1 MTTRR
6 RSARSKPN
14 RSAGFSLSPRALIG
28 LLLAAVLI
36 TTVLAIM
43 FTDIRGTS
51 DDEDDRDTTEVLART
66 GCLDVDI
73 IPLPD
78 PPQSLFEAE
87 SIVRQQLEDISE
99 IRGVDSD
106 DEFEPG
112 DLLWADYGELAPGS
126 SGRIYSGEAWI
137 MVFEDTRHES
147 GFDRFINRRI
157 DARFSVIYRPDTG
170 QITAACGGEV

>member
-6 RSARSKPN
+6 PDRN
-14 RSAGFSLSPRALIG
+14 QMIQIAGFSLSPRALIG
-28 LLLAAVLI
+28 LLLLAFLI
-36 TTVLAIM
+36 TTVIAII
-43 FTDIRGTS
+43 FTDIRGSTGD
-51 DDEDDRDTTEVLART
+51 DDERDTTEVLART

-87 SIVRQQLEDISE
+87 AFVRQQLEDIGQIS
-99 IRGVDSD
+99 GVDSD

-112 DLLWADYGELAPGS
+112 DLLWADYGELAPGT
-126 SGRIYSGEAWI
+126 SGRIYTGNAWI

-157 DARFSVIYRPDTG
+157 DARFSVVYRPDTG

>member
-1 MTTRR
+1 MSTRR
-6 RSARSKPN
+6 PQQNQHSEPFR
-14 RSAGFSLSPRALIG
+14 LSPRALVG
-28 LLLAAVLI
+28 LLLLAVLI
-36 TTVLAIM
+36 TTVVAIM
-43 FTDIRGTS
+43 FTDIRGSS
-51 DDEDDRDTTEVLART
+51 DDDERDTTEVLART

-87 SIVRQQLEDISE
+87 ASVRQQLEDIGQ

-157 DARFSVIYRPDTG
+157 DARFSVVYRPDTG

>member
-1 MTTRR
+1 M
-6 RSARSKPN
+6 
-14 RSAGFSLSPRALIG
+14 IG
-28 LLLAAVLI
+28 LVLLALLI
-36 TTVLAIM
+36 TTALAII
-43 FTDIRGTS
+43 FTDIRGSTG
-51 DDEDDRDTTEVLART
+51 DGDERDTTEVLART

-73 IPLPD
+73 IPRPD

-87 SIVRQQLEDISE
+87 ASVRQQLEDIGQ

-112 DLLWADYGELAPGS
+112 DLLWADYGELAPGT

-157 DARFSVIYRPDTG
+157 DARFSVVYRPDSG